1 MRRVLLI
8 QPPIEDFYTT
18 PIRLYPLGLLY
29 VARVFE
35 LLGFEVEILDCLTP
49 LKKTRIPL
57 PEKFSY
63 LQPYLDNPYFFKQY
77 WRFGW
82 PLEKIITR
90 VREFSPDL
98 IGISCSFAAYY
109 RSVDELARALK
120 TKFSI
125 PIILG
130 GNQATCASE
139 GIKVRTPE
147 IEAVIRGQAE
157 ISLPVYLRENYAE
170 KSSSEGKTAEESH
183 IDWKDLWPAHHLLN
197 PDYYRIGKKNYISLQ
212 ASRGCPQNCSFC
224 NVHLVFGQK
233 VDYRPMASVIE
244 EMRWAYLN
252 REVRIFNFEDDN
264 LSFDREWFVEFLQ
277 AVSRDQVLEGIE
289 LTFMNGLSY
298 ENLDEDILWLMRQ
311 AGVRKLDLAWVSGNS
326 TLRQKFHR
334 PQKKD
339 ETEFM
344 KLLQTARKLGFF
356 VTVYLIL
363 GLPGQTKEEIVETTE
378 KLLKL
383 DLLVGPSVFYLTP
396 GCELHR
402 SLNLPAELKD
412 DWDMYRA
419 TAFAVETEHLKR
431 ENLIELFLYI
441 RKRNLEKRFSKM
453 AAV

>member
-1 MRRVLLI
+1 MPKVLLI
-8 QPPIEDFYTT
+8 QPPIEDFFTT

-35 LLGFEVEILDCLTP
+35 LLGFEVEILDCLNP

-63 LQPYLDNPYFFKQY
+63 LQPYLDNPYFFQQY

-109 RSVDELARALK
+109 RSLDELARALK

-130 GNQATCASE
+130 GNQASCLAE
-139 GIKVRTPE
+139 QIKAKTPE
-147 IEAVIRGQAE
+147 IDEVIRGQAE

-170 KSSSEGKTAEESH
+170 KSSLEARTAEESH
-183 IDWKDLWPAHHLLN
+183 IDWKDLWPAHHVVN
-197 PDYYRIGKKNYISLQ
+197 PDYYRIGQKNYVSLQ

-224 NVHLVFGQK
+224 NVHLVFGRK
-233 VDYRPMASVIE
+233 VDYRPVASVIE
-244 EMRWAYLN
+244 EMRWAYLH

-264 LSFDREWFVEFLQ
+264 LSFDREWLVEFLL

-289 LTFMNGLSY
+289 LTFMNGLGY

-311 AGVRKLDLAWVSGNS
+311 AGVRKLDLAWVSGNP
-326 TLRQKFHR
+326 TLRQKYHR

-412 DWDMYRA
+412 DWDMYRS

-441 RKRNLEKRFSKM
+441 RKRNLEKRFCKM